1 MIDHHIQEFRTIMSS
16 FTSANRMAEVSSLLA
31 TPSEDNT
38 AKVLVIVADLLSE
51 NVSMK
56 QKMKRRRKV
65 QKKKVIDLER
75 QIVETRE
82 ESEARLKYAYDLQS
96 AYQGRQKIMR
106 DEITSLKDQRSALR
120 ARASVL
126 NLGTVVTRGQVE
138 TVTASA
144 AVAKEYNEQRI
155 QEPTDQV
162 DKCQD
167 RLEQGQ
173 GKTSV
178 LDSDKEVEDD
188 ESAEDDDST
197 EDDEKKWRYQWL
209 QAQSWLNCE
218 KESTPVIH
226 PNEENRE
233 EEDEEEEGEGED
245 EDEEEQEEEEEGERG
260 VYYPPYYP
268 PGHDARGTTVST
280 NMASHRHAVCPPYKQ
295 PGDEM
300 ICVDPSTGEEHVII
314 IPEGVYTG
322 DKFDVCL

>member
-16 FTSANRMAEVSSLLA
+16 FTCANRMADVSSLLA

-233 EEDEEEEGEGED
+233 EEDED
-245 EDEEEQEEEEEGERG
+245 
-260 VYYPPYYP
+260 
-268 PGHDARGTTVST
+268 
-280 NMASHRHAVCPPYKQ
+280 
-295 PGDEM
+295 
-300 ICVDPSTGEEHVII
+300 I
-314 IPEGVYTG
+314 
-322 DKFDVCL
+322 

>member
-1 MIDHHIQEFRTIMSS
+1 MNDLLKKHNFQSYEEYCVFSKLLKAQKEFTDLLCKHKITEADIDRLNETRHECEDLQKKLVAVLEEAVLPPNQPM
-16 FTSANRMAEVSSLLA
+16 
-31 TPSEDNT
+31 PSW
-38 AKVLVIVADLLSE
+38 AKVTKPYQPPA
-51 NVSMK
+51 
-56 QKMKRRRKV
+56 
-65 QKKKVIDLER
+65 
-75 QIVETRE
+75 E
-82 ESEARLKYAYDLQS
+82 E
-96 AYQGRQKIMR
+96 
-106 DEITSLKDQRSALR
+106 
-120 ARASVL
+120 
-126 NLGTVVTRGQVE
+126 
-138 TVTASA
+138 
-144 AVAKEYNEQRI
+144 EQEEE
-155 QEPTDQV
+155 QE
-162 DKCQD
+162 
-167 RLEQGQ
+167 EEE
-173 GKTSV
+173 
-178 LDSDKEVEDD
+178 EVEDD